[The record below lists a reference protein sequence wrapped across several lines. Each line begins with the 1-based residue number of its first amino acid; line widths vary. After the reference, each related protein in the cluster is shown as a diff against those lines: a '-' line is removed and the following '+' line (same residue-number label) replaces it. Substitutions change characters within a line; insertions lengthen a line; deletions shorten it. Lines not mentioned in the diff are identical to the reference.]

1 MYSCVLHKVLD
12 CVCNLIFPT
21 DLTEES
27 DWNMLI
33 IESNSLS
40 AQWSTIAGFLGLK
53 PSKIAEIRRDN
64 PSDSTGCWNSALL
77 EWISE
82 NYNTE
87 KFGEPSWR
95 TFLKAVALVNIS
107 LFKKLAADHPGMPL
121 HIQV

>member
-1 MYSCVLHKVLD
+1 MYSCVLHGVFFL
-12 CVCNLIFPT
+12 CVYVCNLIVTT

-40 AQWSTIAGFLGLK
+40 SQWDTVAGFLGLK
-53 PSKIAEIRRDN
+53 PSKIAEIGRNNSGDCTR
-64 PSDSTGCWNSALL
+64 CWNSALL
-77 EWISE
+77 EWIR
-82 NYNTE
+82 NTE

-95 TFLKAVALVNIS
+95 TFLKAVALVDNS

-121 HIQV
+121 HVQV

>member
-1 MYSCVLHKVLD
+1 MGCFF
-12 CVCNLIFPT
+12 VCANLIFTT

-40 AQWSTIAGFLGLK
+40 AQWDTIAGFLGLK
-53 PSKIAEIRRDN
+53 PSKIAEIRRN
-64 PSDSTGCWNSALL
+64 HPSNSTGCWNSALL

-82 NYNTE
+82 NYNME

-95 TFLKAVALVNIS
+95 TFLKAVALVNKS
-107 LFKKLAADHPGMPL
+107 EFKKLAACHPGMLL
-121 HIQV
+121 HIYM

>member
-1 MYSCVLHKVLD
+1 MRFFCA
-12 CVCNLIFPT
+12 CNLIFPT

-53 PSKIAEIRRDN
+53 PSKIAEIRKDN

-82 NYNTE
+82 NYSTE

-95 TFLKAVALVNIS
+95 TFLKAVALVNKS
-107 LFKKLAADHPGMPL
+107 QFKKLAADHPGMPL